1 RNFTEFLASRDFPNF
16 TCTLY
21 SASTAGELVRFTH
34 GNSNTVSRVVE
45 FGVPVSVMNLNSPS
59 STTMLE
65 VALAAI
71 NGFRPDPTRG
81 ELEQLISAG
90 NSFYRGMTVELRK
103 RSNSWLGFRAGYTLS
118 SLVDDGVVNTSDA
131 LVPGDF
137 RAERARSLLDRRHRF
152 VFSGTFDLRLLQLSP
167 IWRVASGAPFNIS
180 IGGVD
185 RNLDDVSND
194 RPNYSGGKFSV
205 PPIGQSGNLPRNA
218 GRGPKLFV
226 FDLNVTREVHLGRV
240 VVDRKSTRL

>member
-1 RNFTEFLASRDFPNF
+1 VIRSI
-16 TCTLY
+16 
-21 SASTAGELVRFTH
+21 
-34 GNSNTVSRVVE
+34 E

-59 STTMLE
+59 STTMLNA
-65 VALAAI
+65 ALAAI
-71 NGFRPDPTRG
+71 NHLRPDPTRG

-90 NSFYRGMTVELRK
+90 NSFYRAMTIELRK
-103 RSNSWLGFRAGYTLS
+103 QFGSGFGFRAGYTLS
-118 SLVDDGVVNTSDA
+118 SLIDDGVVNTSDA

-152 VFSGTFDLRLLQLSP
+152 VFSGTFDLRVLQLSP

-194 RPNYSGGKFSV
+194 RPNFAGDL

-218 GRGPKLFV
+218 GRGPGLFV
-226 FDLNVTREVHLGRV
+226 FDLNVTREVPFGRIV
-240 VVDRKSTRL
+240 VEFDNVLNKTVFSFGSEFIQSPIPTRTMRPRQIRVGLSIGRR